1 VRAQRDRPGD
11 GDDDDL
17 LHGGLRHGGAA
28 GPARHRGASRR
39 PTGSD
44 RAPGRSIVA
53 EDTTCNI
60 ELEIPEAGLS
70 GPRSPSMFL
79 SIDAAGSTEVAEANL
94 LLDNYSEPIETSS
107 GACFGEGLQVQC
119 MDGVV
124 TFTLRIDLLFQ
135 QRSDDTWTDRFQIDG
150 EVTTITG
157 STPDDMREWFQFIQV
172 NLLAR
177 LVEPI
182 VRKL

>member
-1 VRAQRDRPGD
+1 
-11 GDDDDL
+11 
-17 LHGGLRHGGAA
+17 
-28 GPARHRGASRR
+28 
-39 PTGSD
+39 
-44 RAPGRSIVA
+44 
-53 EDTTCNI
+53 
-60 ELEIPEAGLS
+60 
-70 GPRSPSMFL
+70 
-79 SIDAAGSTEVAEANL
+79 
-94 LLDNYSEPIETSS
+94 
-107 GACFGEGLQVQC
+107 